1 MLKGITIQLYEKT
14 QTGVDDFGAPIYSE
28 TAKAVDNVLVGEP
41 TSDEVV
47 QALNLYG
54 KRTAYT
60 LALPKGDANEWD
72 NVTVEFFGAKFKTFG
87 DVTQGIDDLIP
98 LGWNKKIKVARYE

>member
-28 TAKAVDNVLVGEP
+28 TAKDVSNVLIGEP
-41 TSDEVV
+41 TTDEIT
-47 QALNLYG
+47 QSLNLHG
-54 KRTAYT
+54 KRLAYT